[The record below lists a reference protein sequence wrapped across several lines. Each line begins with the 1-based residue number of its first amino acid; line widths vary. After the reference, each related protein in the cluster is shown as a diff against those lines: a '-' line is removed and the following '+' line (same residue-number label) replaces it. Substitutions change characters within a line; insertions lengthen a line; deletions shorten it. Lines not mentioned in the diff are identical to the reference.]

1 MEKLSL
7 ADYSVAALK
16 PEEAIKISGGFGII
30 PIITFA
36 SAMIYIYNN
45 QDDIEEGF
53 EEGFMS
59 TYDGD

>member
-16 PEEAIKISGGFGII
+16 PEEAIKISGGMGIATLI
-30 PIITFA
+30 AIATA
-36 SAMIYIYNN
+36 VIYIYDH